1 MKIQAAYNSDGRIVT
16 AVPITDENSA
26 PALRIAEKAG
36 VDVAEFEVPTEFEE
50 KKFHEFLHLL
60 RVDTATMRLVRR

>member
-1 MKIQAAYNSDGRIVT
+1 MKFRVAYKSDGRIVT
-16 AVPITDENSA
+16 AVPLEHENST

-36 VDVAEFEVPTEFEE
+36 VDVAEFDVSTEFEE

-60 RVDTATMRLVRR
+60 RVDRVTKRLVRR